1 VVYPRYVAGKRVWVR
16 VMDKSQR
23 SSNPKLAATWE
34 RGTIVKRGA
43 TGTSYKVDRQD
54 RKRKKVKTVNVRQPK
69 PYKEDEEQTEIAQPP
84 PPVPPGEDEQ
94 QQPPEEHDSE
104 GEEEEEDLPD
114 VDLGPE
120 DEESKEADPHFLDT
134 MRERFA
140 VLKDTPLPEQYTPL
154 PGEQTP
160 LLREDPLLP
169 ETPPQ
174 SQGMTTRA
182 QTRAG
187 GGKIKHVPSAKATR
201 QQVHLTRPP
210 PPAREST
217 GQAQQ

>member
-1 VVYPRYVAGKRVWVR
+1 
-16 VMDKSQR
+16 MDKNQR

-34 RGTIVKRGA
+34 RGTIIEIGA

-54 RKRKKVKTVNVRQPK
+54 RKRKKVKTVNVQQLK
-69 PYKEDEEQTEIAQPP
+69 PYEEEEEETVIAQTP
-84 PPVPPGEDEQ
+84 PPVPHRDDKQ
-94 QQPPEEHDSE
+94 QQPPEEHDLE
-104 GEEEEEDLPD
+104 GEDEEDLPD

-120 DEESKEADPHFLDT
+120 DEVSEEADPNFMET
-134 MRERFA
+134 MRERLA
-140 VLKDTPLPEQYTPL
+140 VLKDTPLPEQETPL

-160 LLREDPLLP
+160 LP

-174 SQGMTTRA
+174 SEGMTTRA
-182 QTRAG
+182 QTRAVG
-187 GGKIKHVPSAKATR
+187 GGIKHVPGARTTR

-217 GQAQQ
+217 GQAQQEQQGLEDEDKLML